1 MIQRTEQQVL
11 QTVSYM
17 FFKYKHKA
25 TCSFINRNDSIQ
37 NFGLWQN
44 SAASACNGAVV
55 SSVIFVCW
63 DIGLASESPVNC
75 GLPAKTTLITQQF
88 STEIDALL
96 TIVICS
102 DSRSGFKN
110 LLIIINLASS
120 FISEWL
126 MVLIFPWLSRG
137 CSLSLSHTIFG
148 YLILLSLLLSIYEYT
163 TSPLFTQ
170 VRGYIWNPY
179 FIVSKEVFKLKY
191 SSPSVLVRIH
201 SGARTINHIAKH
213 HILKR

>member
-11 QTVSYM
+11 LISYL

-44 SAASACNGAVV
+44 SAVSACNGAVA
-55 SSVIFVCW
+55 SSIIFVCW
-63 DIGLASESPVNC
+63 DSGLASESPVNC
-75 GLPAKTTLITQQF
+75 GLPAKTTLITQQL

-126 MVLIFPWLSRG
+126 MVMIFPWLSRG

-148 YLILLSLLLSIYEYT
+148 YLILLSLLLSIYEQ
-163 TSPLFTQ
+163 SILPLHYL
-170 VRGYIWNPY
+170 RRL
-179 FIVSKEVFKLKY
+179 EVIF
-191 SSPSVLVRIH
+191 
-201 SGARTINHIAKH
+201 GTHIS
-213 HILKR
+213 